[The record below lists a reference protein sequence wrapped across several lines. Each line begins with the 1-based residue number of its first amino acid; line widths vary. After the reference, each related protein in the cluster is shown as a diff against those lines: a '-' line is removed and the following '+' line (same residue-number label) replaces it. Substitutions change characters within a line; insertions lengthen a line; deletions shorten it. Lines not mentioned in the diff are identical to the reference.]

1 MQKHLSLMFLRESIL
16 QEPWPQL
23 YTLLQ
28 GFGVWSAE
36 LFRVYGMQMEMIS
49 LQMWNCSV
57 LHFRAGYSPYP
68 KSNMPKTVSK
78 DRIQWLYDNRELIG
92 GLEWT
97 EEPPV
102 LRFFVGKLKP
112 IGDWVDR
119 LVAKFREDF
128 GDSL

>member
-1 MQKHLSLMFLRESIL
+1 LS
-16 QEPWPQL
+16 QVK
-23 YTLLQ
+23 Y
-28 GFGVWSAE
+28 AE
-36 LFRVYGMQMEMIS
+36 
-49 LQMWNCSV
+49 
-57 LHFRAGYSPYP
+57 
-68 KSNMPKTVSK
+68 

-92 GLEWT
+92 GLEWV

-112 IGDWVDR
+112 ICDWVDK